1 MNITFITN
9 YDQLTYKHYLEQPMP
24 MVERLMNEKLYKI
37 YELIKT
43 FDVIDDTLHMTWS
56 EIGVAD
62 MAFVNDED
70 EYK

>member
-1 MNITFITN
+1 
-9 YDQLTYKHYLEQPMP
+9 MP
-24 MVERLMNEKLYKI
+24 MVERLMNEKLYKF

-43 FDVIDDTLHMTWS
+43 FDGIDDTLHMTWY
-56 EIGVAD
+56 ETGVAD